1 MVVLVVVV
9 VLLLLLVVVT
19 KSRTRSTLTTY
30 SSCTYHGR
38 LAVEYLLSRY
48 LLCLYLLSQAAAGAA
63 RHGARA
69 AGACGGHHAPTG
81 RAPRERALTRRA
93 NPNPDPNSNP
103 NPNVR
108 LRAAHTAPKTLSTF
122 INDRANIHLASRCDS
137 TQISGCTPSTGCSS
151 RRCPRATCHLRAVRR
166 GAKAEQGAEWA

>member
-1 MVVLVVVV
+1 MVVVV
-9 VLLLLLVVVT
+9 VVVVVVLLLVVVT

-48 LLCLYLLSQAAAGAA
+48 LLCLSLLSQAAAGAA
-63 RHGARA
+63 RHGPRA

-103 NPNVR
+103 NPNPNPNPN
-108 LRAAHTAPKTLSTF
+108 LRANRLTTEALGLDHCAAPLEVLDLGE
-122 INDRANIHLASRCDS
+122 N
-137 TQISGCTPSTGCSS
+137 
-151 RRCPRATCHLRAVRR
+151 
-166 GAKAEQGAEWA
+166 